1 MRTKIRPLFAACCL
15 LLLAQFC
22 NGQSASGTLDVSV
35 HITPTAARPEPVRQ
49 FTLYVLSKSYGDI
62 SKEVEGADVL
72 PSRDEFIDNL
82 KCTPQLKKWLKTHD
96 VMDLTMPDFDK
107 LVTPIDIMEVPEF
120 LAAYQRSNSGGV
132 TTGMPVPKFREA
144 EREANPEKYAKLRDE
159 YIKALKKYVETHP
172 STVSG
177 MELELAGVNP
187 NMDWDKIHANH
198 KKRLLQLAPDIA
210 QTKYLV
216 VKADTDMDGRV
227 TFSGLAPGTYWVSS
241 LNMDAASG
249 DRRLNWDVAAKVQA
263 GQTTRIDLTN
273 VNGTDAFASPSQ

>member
-1 MRTKIRPLFAACCL
+1 MQTKIRPLFVVCCL
-15 LLLAQFC
+15 FLLAQFC
-22 NGQSASGTLDVSV
+22 NGQSATGTLDVSV
-35 HITPTAARPEPVRQ
+35 HITPTSARPEPVRQ
-49 FTLYVLSKSYGDI
+49 FTLYILSKSYADI
-62 SKEVEGADVL
+62 TREVEGADVL
-72 PSRDEFIDNL
+72 PTRDEFIDKL
-82 KCTPQLKKWLKTHD
+82 KCTPQLKKWLKAHD

-107 LVTPIDIMEVPEF
+107 LVTPVEIMEVPEF

-144 EREANPEKYAKLRDE
+144 DREANPEKYAKLKED

-172 STVSG
+172 ATVSG

-187 NMDWDKIHANH
+187 KMDWDRIHANH

-227 TFSGLAPGTYWVSS
+227 TYAGLAPGTYWVSS

>member
-1 MRTKIRPLFAACCL
+1 MRTKIRPLFVAVCL
-15 LLLAQFC
+15 FLLAQFC
-22 NGQSASGTLDVSV
+22 NGQSATGMLDVSV
-35 HITPTAARPEPVRQ
+35 HIAPSGARPEPVRQ
-49 FTLYVLSKSYGDI
+49 FTLYVLTKSYADI
-62 SKEVEGADVL
+62 VKEVAGADVL
-72 PSRDEFIDNL
+72 PTRDEFIDNL
-82 KCTPQLKKWLKTHD
+82 KCTPQLKKWLKAHD
-96 VMDLTMPDFDK
+96 EMDLTIPDFDK
-107 LVTPIDIMEVPEF
+107 LVTPVEIMEVPEF

-132 TTGMPVPKFREA
+132 TTGMPVPKFKEA
-144 EREANPEKYAKLRDE
+144 DREANPEKYAKLKDD
-159 YIKALKKYVETHP
+159 YIKALKKFVETHP
-172 STVSG
+172 GTVSG

-187 NMDWDKIHANH
+187 KMQWDRIHVNH

-227 TFSGLAPGTYWVSS
+227 TYSGLAPGTYWVSS

-249 DRRLNWDVAAKVQA
+249 DRRLNWDVSAKVQA